1 MVTGVQTCALPI
13 LQPAL
18 LARRFQPLLKSTQ
31 TMALKASPVV
41 FQRNLSYIEE
51 QYARGRMVSPHL
63 SIYKI
68 RWATMSSGCH
78 RLTGLGLWMG
88 FSAVGIAAL
97 CGCNVPALM
106 EAIKFHPIVLYGGK
120 FFLSYALGYHYVCGL
135 RHIFFDY
142 YPDKL
147 TWKNISS
154 SSLWIIFGMF
164 FVSCFLTVAKLPALK
179 NKEEKVKKE

>member
-1 MVTGVQTCALPI
+1 
-13 LQPAL
+13 
-18 LARRFQPLLKSTQ
+18 
-31 TMALKASPVV
+31 
-41 FQRNLSYIEE
+41 
-51 QYARGRMVSPHL
+51 MVSPHL

-78 RLTGLGLWMG
+78 RLTGLGLWMGRQSRGMRAYVVG

-135 RHIFFDY
+135 RHIVGASSRC
-142 YPDKL
+142 L
-147 TWKNISS
+147 T
-154 SSLWIIFGMF
+154 
-164 FVSCFLTVAKLPALK
+164 A
-179 NKEEKVKKE
+179 

>member
-1 MVTGVQTCALPI
+1 
-13 LQPAL
+13 
-18 LARRFQPLLKSTQ
+18 
-31 TMALKASPVV
+31 
-41 FQRNLSYIEE
+41 
-51 QYARGRMVSPHL
+51 MVSPHL

-78 RLTGLGLWMG
+78 RLTGLGLWMGRQSCGMRAYVVG

-135 RHIFFDY
+135 RHIVSASSRC
-142 YPDKL
+142 L
-147 TWKNISS
+147 T
-154 SSLWIIFGMF
+154 
-164 FVSCFLTVAKLPALK
+164 A
-179 NKEEKVKKE
+179 

>member
-1 MVTGVQTCALPI
+1 
-13 LQPAL
+13 
-18 LARRFQPLLKSTQ
+18 
-31 TMALKASPVV
+31 
-41 FQRNLSYIEE
+41 
-51 QYARGRMVSPHL
+51 MVSPHL

-78 RLTGLGLWMG
+78 RLTGLGLWMGRQSCGMRAYVVG

-135 RHIFFDY
+135 RHIVGASSRR
-142 YPDKL
+142 L
-147 TWKNISS
+147 T
-154 SSLWIIFGMF
+154 
-164 FVSCFLTVAKLPALK
+164 A
-179 NKEEKVKKE
+179 

>member
-1 MVTGVQTCALPI
+1 M
-13 LQPAL
+13 QPAL
-18 LARRFQPLLKSTQ
+18 LARRAQPLLKSTQ
-31 TMALKASPVV
+31 FMAMKASPVL

-51 QYARGRMVSPHL
+51 QYAKGRMVSPHL
-63 SIYKI
+63 SIYKV
-68 RWATMSSGCH
+68 RWATASSGCH

-106 EAIKFHPIVLYGGK
+106 ETIKYHPIILYGGK
-120 FFLSYALGYHYVCGL
+120 FFMSYALCYHYTCGL

-154 SSLWIIFGMF
+154 SSLWIIFGVF
-164 FVSCFLTVAKLPALK
+164 AVSLFLTVAKLPALK
-179 NKEEKVKKE
+179 NKEEKVKSQ